1 MQMAEK
7 KTAQGRADEDR
18 VAEDRTE
25 AARRVPRAG
34 KDATQ
39 LMKAGTWF
47 LSTGAVAILLIFSI
61 FGGFGDHGPHT
72 NTGWALLVLA
82 LMSFPLGLLLLA
94 LGGAKWLGR
103 RP

>member
-1 MQMAEK
+1 MQTAEN
-7 KTAQGRADEDR
+7 KTAEDQ
-18 VAEDRTE
+18 VGV
-25 AARRVPRAG
+25 RRGVPRAG

-61 FGGFGDHGPHT
+61 FGGFGQHGPHT
-72 NTGWALLVLA
+72 NPGWALLVLA